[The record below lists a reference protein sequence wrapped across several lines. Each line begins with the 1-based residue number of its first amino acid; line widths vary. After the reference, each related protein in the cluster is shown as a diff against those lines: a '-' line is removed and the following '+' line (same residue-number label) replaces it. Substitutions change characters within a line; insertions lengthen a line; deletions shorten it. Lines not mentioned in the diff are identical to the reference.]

1 MISVEG
7 LRIEYG
13 RGRRRTLAVEEV
25 SFQVGAGEFVSLIGP
40 SGCGKTSVLLAI
52 DGLIRPTGGR
62 ITVLG
67 EEVRGVRRDVAFI
80 TQDAGLLPWKTVR
93 GNAELALR
101 LQGRPREGVREILR
115 ALGLG
120 GFENRYPAELSE
132 GMRRRV
138 GIARALALRPEV
150 FLMDE
155 PMANL
160 DTLTRE
166 RIQEIILRLWHMY
179 RFTGVLVT
187 HDIEEAAFLGQ
198 RIIILSPRP
207 ARVVE
212 VLENPGMG
220 EVGYRHTEEFYR
232 MVARAREILRALEER

>member
-1 MISVEG
+1 MISVEA

-13 RGRRRTLAVEEV
+13 RGRRRTLAVAEV
-25 SFQVGAGEFVSLIGP
+25 TFQVADGEFVSLIGP

-52 DGLIRPTGGR
+52 DGIIRPTSGR
-62 ITVLG
+62 ITIRG
-67 EEVRGVRRDVAFI
+67 EDVRGVRRDVAFI

-93 GNAELALR
+93 QNAELALR
-101 LQGRPREGVREILR
+101 LQRRPREGVQEILR
-115 ALGLG
+115 SLGLG

-187 HDIEEAAFLGQ
+187 HDIEEAVFLGQ

-212 VLENPGMG
+212 VIENPGMG
-220 EVGYRHTEEFYR
+220 EVGYRRSEEFYH
-232 MVARAREILRALEER
+232 VVVKAREILKSLEER

>member
-1 MISVEG
+1 MISVEA

-13 RGRRRTLAVEEV
+13 RGRRHTLAVEEV
-25 SFQVGAGEFVSLIGP
+25 SFRVEDGESVALIGP
-40 SGCGKTSVLLAI
+40 SGCGKTSILLAI
-52 DGLIRPTGGR
+52 DGIIRPTSGR
-62 ITVLG
+62 IIIRG

-93 GNAELALR
+93 QNAELALR
-101 LQGRPREGVREILR
+101 LQRRPREGIQEILR
-115 ALGLG
+115 SLGLG

-179 RFTGVLVT
+179 RFTGLLVT
-187 HDIEEAAFLGQ
+187 HDIEEAVFLGQ

-212 VLENPGMG
+212 VIENPGMG
-220 EVGYRHTEEFYR
+220 EAEYRRSEEFYR
-232 MVARAREILRALEER
+232 VVARAREILKSLEEK